1 MDTLRPIWPHV
12 RLFDHL
18 NERWES
24 GATRRAVAWTL
35 VAAFFLSIGVIELAR
50 LGVLPEVLGHPIP
63 TNHLAAISWTFTLLL
78 IAEILDLI
86 FSLARSVASALGKQ
100 LEIFSLILARKTFDE
115 LALLPEPISLEA
127 NFEVVYHM
135 GALAGGA
142 LTVFGLLVLY
152 DRVQNHRPISNDPLD
167 VERFVALKKA
177 VCLGLLVAFV
187 VTGAAFGLN
196 SLTVEDASQPLS
208 LDFFVVYYTILVF
221 ADVLLVLGSLTVSR
235 EYRIVFRNT
244 TFAVVT
250 VFLRLALT
258 ADPYP
263 KAIIGAL
270 TALLALVAAFLYE
283 RSWPQGPDGADRV
296 GFGTAK
302 RS

>member
-1 MDTLRPIWPHV
+1 MTTRRQIWPHE
-12 RLFDHL
+12 RLFDRL

-50 LGVLPEVLGHPIP
+50 LGVLSEVLGHPVP

-78 IAEILDLI
+78 IAEVLDLI

-115 LALLPEPISLEA
+115 LALLPEPISLKGEL
-127 NFEVVYHM
+127 EVVQHM

-142 LTVFGLLVLY
+142 LVVFGLLVLY
-152 DRVQNHRPISNDPLD
+152 DRIQQHRPISDDPLD
-167 VERFVALKKA
+167 VERFVALKKG
-177 VCLGLLVAFV
+177 VCLGLLAAFIA
-187 VTGAAFGLN
+187 TGAVFGVS
-196 SLTVEDASQPLS
+196 SLTVEDAASPLS
-208 LDFFVVYYTILVF
+208 LDFFIVFYTVLVF

-270 TALLALVAAFLYE
+270 TALLALIAAFLYE
-283 RSWPQGPDGADRV
+283 KSWPTAPDGSSGL
-296 GFGTAK
+296 GFGRRK
-302 RS
+302 D